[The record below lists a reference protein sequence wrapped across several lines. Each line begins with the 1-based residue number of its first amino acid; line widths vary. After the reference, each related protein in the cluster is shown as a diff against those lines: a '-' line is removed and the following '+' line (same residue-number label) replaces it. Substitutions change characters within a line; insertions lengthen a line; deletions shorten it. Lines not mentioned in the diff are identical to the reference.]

1 MDMNRFCF
9 VDSSGI
15 LAQDRFFGVGLLV
28 IRNVGDTIDKLVKN
42 WQPAYNTSKNSKK
55 LHIDRLIATGNQGEA
70 IKILKSNGHFE
81 MKFDNLRR
89 STEPFY
95 KKMFDVFL
103 SDQENRFSAMIIDKN
118 SPSFNS
124 SDTHDAWENY
134 TSYTAKLIAK
144 EIASLSNDNMCIIV
158 DEISKPSNKHLSLE
172 NTILSKL
179 RDEAISNPIVK
190 FDNVFGVLSIESHS
204 NLLMQ
209 LTDVLLG
216 AVMYD
221 FKKKNGMTSRLTEK
235 RKDDFV
241 DKIRQTFTIDTLAK
255 NFEHT
260 AQAYF
265 KVFEDR

>member
-1 MDMNRFCF
+1 MNRFCF

-103 SDQENRFSAMIIDKN
+103 SDQESA
-118 SPSFNS
+118 
-124 SDTHDAWENY
+124 
-134 TSYTAKLIAK
+134 
-144 EIASLSNDNMCIIV
+144 
-158 DEISKPSNKHLSLE
+158 
-172 NTILSKL
+172 
-179 RDEAISNPIVK
+179 
-190 FDNVFGVLSIESHS
+190 
-204 NLLMQ
+204 
-209 LTDVLLG
+209 
-216 AVMYD
+216 
-221 FKKKNGMTSRLTEK
+221 
-235 RKDDFV
+235 
-241 DKIRQTFTIDTLAK
+241 
-255 NFEHT
+255 
-260 AQAYF
+260 
-265 KVFEDR
+265 